1 MTGDSQ
7 RGAGTNTTTTSDDD
21 TAFVDTARY
30 GTRLTVTAASRFAGL
45 RPTVSYQNLSPSGEI
60 FARERIGLNTSSY
73 SGSVV
78 NTSKCTTNVAWL
90 VGAKTN
96 AQQPNKPT
104 TSLDEHHIDIIDKF
118 DVQPPTNLEVAPLN
132 NEKSSNITT
141 AGVQVKELKTTTE
154 LSKVIEEKER
164 ANNLATT
171 LNQWKVDLNH
181 KKLAYPY
188 NHQQPPQNLPITMGY
203 TLARS
208 KTISDIPQWAT
219 ENDNAKSEKS
229 ENDNRYFNKVK
240 SVGTHS
246 TNSTQTND
254 SILDLNSSLDGSTY
268 ALQMGGHI
276 STNGS
281 LKSRIVK
288 QRTLLRS
295 QARLYKFSQSLSSL
309 TTVGTESSRAS
320 SCDRGVI
327 QYNLR

>member
-1 MTGDSQ
+1 MTGESQ
-7 RGAGTNTTTTSDDD
+7 RSAGTNATTNDD

-30 GTRLTVTAASRFAGL
+30 GTRLTVTAASRLAGL

-60 FARERIGLNTSSY
+60 FARERIGLNTSY
-73 SGSVV
+73 SGAV
-78 NTSKCTTNVAWL
+78 NTNKCTTNVAWL
-90 VGAKTN
+90 VGAKSSSQNNPAAVQTN
-96 AQQPNKPT
+96 
-104 TSLDEHHIDIIDKF
+104 EHHIDIVNKF
-118 DVQPPTNLEVAPLN
+118 DLQPPTNLEVAPLN
-132 NEKSSNITT
+132 TEKST
-141 AGVQVKELKTTTE
+141 GVQVKELKTATTE
-154 LSKVIEEKER
+154 LSKVIEED
-164 ANNLATT
+164 NNLATT

-181 KKLAYPY
+181 KKLHYPY
-188 NHQQPPQNLPITMGY
+188 PHQQPSTMGY

-219 ENDNAKSEKS
+219 ENDNNKSEKS
-229 ENDNRYFNKVK
+229 DENRYFTKVK

-246 TNSTQTND
+246 SNSTQTND

-327 QYNLR
+327 TYNLR

>member
-1 MTGDSQ
+1 M
-7 RGAGTNTTTTSDDD
+7 
-21 TAFVDTARY
+21 
-30 GTRLTVTAASRFAGL
+30 
-45 RPTVSYQNLSPSGEI
+45 SPSGEI
-60 FARERIGLNTSSY
+60 FARERIGLNTSY
-73 SGSVV
+73 SGAV
-78 NTSKCTTNVAWL
+78 NTNKCTTNVAWL
-90 VGAKTN
+90 VGAKSSSQNNPAT
-96 AQQPNKPT
+96 AQNN
-104 TSLDEHHIDIIDKF
+104 EHHIDIVNKF
-118 DVQPPTNLEVAPLN
+118 DLQPPTNLEVAPLN
-132 NEKSSNITT
+132 AEKSASIG
-141 AGVQVKELKTTTE
+141 GVQVKECKTATTE
-154 LSKVIEEKER
+154 LSKVIEEQD
-164 ANNLATT
+164 NNLATT

-181 KKLAYPY
+181 KKLHYPY
-188 NHQQPPQNLPITMGY
+188 PQSPSTMGY

-219 ENDNAKSEKS
+219 ENDNNKSEKS
-229 ENDNRYFNKVK
+229 DENRYFTKVK

-246 TNSTQTND
+246 SNSTQTND

-327 QYNLR
+327 TYNLR